1 MKMLIAGPCAL
12 KNYDE
17 GLRDAYACKRLGV
30 DYFRAGCFKPRT
42 WPDSFQGLQKE
53 GLEILRRIKY

>member
-1 MKMLIAGPCAL
+1 MLIAGPCAL

-42 WPDSFQGLQKE
+42 YPDSF
-53 GLEILRRIKY
+53 